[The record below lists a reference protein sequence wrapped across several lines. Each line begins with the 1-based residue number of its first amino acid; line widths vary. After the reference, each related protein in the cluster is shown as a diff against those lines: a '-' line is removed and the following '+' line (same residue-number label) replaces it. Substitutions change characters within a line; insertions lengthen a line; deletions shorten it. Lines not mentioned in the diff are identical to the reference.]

1 MIIFGPSP
9 NLRILASPSRRR
21 PASFS
26 RRRNHDFPMNF
37 QCFCTFL
44 LFDFVV
50 ADAFASIYPPRCA
63 GDLWRHI
70 LVLFVDI
77 SYVLVFLAWRCRRRD
92 RPPCV
97 RACVRAS
104 RVRIISKI
112 SRASRG
118 RSKIFSFRRAEVGL
132 GAAAFRS
139 FPAFPFGRGAEVG
152 FDFGVSRMFDGIPW
166 RSSGLRNESL
176 RSIRYKGG
184 V

>member
-1 MIIFGPSP
+1 MRLFIHRVVLAICGGIFWY
-9 NLRILASPSRRR
+9 
-21 PASFS
+21 FS
-26 RRRNHDFPMNF
+26 L
-37 QCFCTFL
+37 TFL
-44 LFDFVV
+44 TCSSSLLGAVV
-50 ADAFASIYPPRCA
+50 VVI
-63 GDLWRHI
+63 
-70 LVLFVDI
+70 V
-77 SYVLVFLAWRCRRRD
+77 RRA
-92 RPPCV
+92 CV